1 MGKPRIFASSGA
13 LMPVMDVVEAA
24 RFAAREGFAG
34 LDIRPNPLDFWPT
47 TAPRRSLAELELI
60 GDGEGIGYVFQIP
73 DSVNPAAALPE
84 DCMRDVDLLK
94 RSVDIAR
101 LLGSPV
107 LSVHP
112 GVARELTALESHGH
126 RFETL
131 RFERELILVDA
142 RARAIETLA
151 DWADLIAQAGLVL
164 AIKNEGH
171 VPHTVAQTAGILA
184 GLLDTIGRENA
195 RANLVTGN
203 SVIGGGLAQEFAI
216 LQKRIAQIHLNDG
229 RTPGADKELPLG
241 DGTGDFSVM
250 ADFLATFPGAVT
262 LEIFAPEQPAE
273 ATLASRDFL
282 LRLLAVD

>member
-1 MGKPRIFASSGA
+1 MDKPKIFASSGA
-13 LMPVMDVVEAA
+13 LLPAMDVVEAA

-47 TAPRRSLAELELI
+47 TASRRSLAELQLI

-84 DCMRDVDLLK
+84 DCARDIDLLK

-101 LLGSPV
+101 ILDSPL

-112 GVARELTALESHGH
+112 GIAHELSALESNGDP
-126 RFETL
+126 FETL

-164 AIKNEGH
+164 AVKNQGH
-171 VPHTVAQTAGILA
+171 VRHSVAQTAGILA
-184 GLLDTIGRENA
+184 GLLDTVGRENA
-195 RANLVTGN
+195 QVNFVTGHAI
-203 SVIGGGLAQEFAI
+203 IGGGLPQEFII
-216 LQKRIAQIHLNDG
+216 LEKRIAQVHLSDG
-229 RTPGADKELPLG
+229 GTPDLGEQLPLG
-241 DGTGDFSVM
+241 EGAADFSVM
-250 ADFLATFPGAVT
+250 ADFLAAFPGVVT
-262 LEIFAPEQPAE
+262 LEIFAPKRPAE
-273 ATLASRDFL
+273 ATLESRDFL